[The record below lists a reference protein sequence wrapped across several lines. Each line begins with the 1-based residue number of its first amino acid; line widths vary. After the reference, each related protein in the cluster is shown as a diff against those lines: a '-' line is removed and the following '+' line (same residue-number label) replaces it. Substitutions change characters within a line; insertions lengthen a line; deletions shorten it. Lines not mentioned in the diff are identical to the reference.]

1 MSKWT
6 IGLAA
11 GLALSLVGAA
21 DAHAKCSYQGT
32 TYSEGAT
39 ACQSGVQY
47 RCDDDEWKSLSVE
60 CPKEKVSSLNC
71 ELNGNTFSAG
81 SSSCQSGM
89 KYRCDDGK
97 WKSLETACVA
107 GDAPRPAVVPVV
119 PVPAVGKTCMLDG
132 STVSHTSTV
141 CKSGTMFACDNGEWR
156 NLGTPCQ

>member
-11 GLALSLVGAA
+11 GLALSFAPA
-21 DAHAKCSYQGT
+21 AHARSTCSYQGT
-32 TYSEGAT
+32 SYSEGAT
-39 ACQSGVQY
+39 ACQAGIQY
-47 RCDDDEWKSLSVE
+47 RCDDGDWKSLSVP
-60 CPKEKVSSLNC
+60 CPKDKVSAKDC
-71 ELNGNTFSAG
+71 DLNGNTFAMG

-97 WKSLETACVA
+97 WISLETACVA
-107 GDAPRPAVVPVV
+107 GDAPRVAPVV
-119 PVPAVGKTCMLDG
+119 PIPPVGKTCMLDG
-132 STVSHTSTV
+132 STVSHASTV

>member
-11 GLALSLVGAA
+11 GLALSLAGAA
-21 DAHAKCSYQGT
+21 HAKDKCSYQGT
-32 TYSEGAT
+32 AFSEGAT
-39 ACQSGVQY
+39 SCQSGVEY
-47 RCDDDEWKSLSVE
+47 RCDDGEWKSLSVP
-60 CPKEKVSSLNC
+60 CPKDKMSSRDC
-71 ELNGNTFSAG
+71 DLNGNTYAAG

-97 WKSLETACVA
+97 WNSLETACVA
-107 GDAPRPAVVPVV
+107 GDAPRVAPI
-119 PVPAVGKTCMLDG
+119 PAVGKTCMLDG
-132 STVSHTSTV
+132 STVSHASTV